1 MEKNLKINI
10 YKNRQAITKTNET
23 RMNGIK
29 KNIKVSFYMSSM
41 IKITTKGEGLDMY
54 NYFENG
60 IIL

>member
-41 IKITTKGEGLDMY
+41 IKITKKGEGLDMY